1 MDSGHPKHVAA
12 WLAETFGGPATYTL
26 EHGGYHH
33 MVHQHAGLS
42 LTEEQR
48 RPWIDRMLTTA
59 DLVGLPNDPD
69 FRAAFVAYLEWGTRI
84 ALFNS
89 APGHVAH
96 RAWPSPQMGL
106 GGGPAVRPFPLG
118 RPRRRGEGPRAVC
131 RGAGSVRGPPSSP
144 SLSWLVRSLHEALV
158 GDGFDE

>member
-89 APGHVAH
+89 ASGTSLIEH
-96 RAWPSPQMGL
+96 
-106 GGGPAVRPFPLG
+106 GPVPKWGWGEARPYVPFPWDAPDAAEKG
-118 RPRRRGEGPRAVC
+118 RERYAAEQAASEGRR
-131 RGAGSVRGPPSSP
+131 PPLP
-144 SLSWLVRSLHEALV
+144 
-158 GDGFDE
+158 